1 MNLLN
6 NLTFVKKIIFQISK
20 PILNPILSL
29 KNIHKGESCYIFGDG
44 ISIKWFDLKEFTNKP
59 VFSLN
64 KIAFHKQ
71 SNFLNLKYSLFIE
84 PFYFY
89 PYFWDRDK
97 ATVEETGKKFFKNNI
112 QEKFRDIIG
121 QQNNTTFFVNL
132 SNYPVL
138 RNPKINYLFQL
149 IHDEESNFLREC
161 YQNNENIFKGSLRSA
176 ISLAIYMGFDEIFL
190 VGCDYTH
197 QTTRS
202 HHWFE
207 KGYGKIKKQ
216 PKYQENF
223 LNIANKYAKLTTITL
238 EGSGTFLKS
247 KTYKEF
253 TGKEPSFKENYDLME
268 SSMLNILSKDPWF
281 KEKIF

>member
-112 QEKFRDIIG
+112 QKKFRDIIG

-138 RNPKINYLFQL
+138 RNPKNYLFQL
-149 IHDEESNFLREC
+149 IHDEESNFLR
-161 YQNNENIFKGSLRSA
+161 NVIKIAENILW
-176 ISLAIYMGFDEIFL
+176 E
-190 VGCDYTH
+190 V
-197 QTTRS
+197 
-202 HHWFE
+202 
-207 KGYGKIKKQ
+207 
-216 PKYQENF
+216 
-223 LNIANKYAKLTTITL
+223 
-238 EGSGTFLKS
+238 
-247 KTYKEF
+247 
-253 TGKEPSFKENYDLME
+253 
-268 SSMLNILSKDPWF
+268 
-281 KEKIF
+281 

>member
-6 NLTFVKKIIFQISK
+6 NLTFLKKIIFQISK

-84 PFYFY
+84 PFSFILISG
-89 PYFWDRDK
+89 
-97 ATVEETGKKFFKNNI
+97 TGTKLLLKKRVRNFFKNNI
-112 QEKFRDIIG
+112 QKKFRDIIG

-138 RNPKINYLFQL
+138 RNQK
-149 IHDEESNFLREC
+149 
-161 YQNNENIFKGSLRSA
+161 
-176 ISLAIYMGFDEIFL
+176 
-190 VGCDYTH
+190 
-197 QTTRS
+197 
-202 HHWFE
+202 
-207 KGYGKIKKQ
+207 
-216 PKYQENF
+216 
-223 LNIANKYAKLTTITL
+223 
-238 EGSGTFLKS
+238 
-247 KTYKEF
+247 
-253 TGKEPSFKENYDLME
+253 
-268 SSMLNILSKDPWF
+268 
-281 KEKIF
+281 